1 MNSQPVGTP
10 PPLLIRN
17 ARIVDGT
24 AAPAF
29 EGDVLVESGRIA
41 AVSRGPLE
49 RDPALASVPD
59 LAARARAAE
68 TVDATGLLL
77 TPGFVDVHTHY
88 DGQATWDEMLA
99 PSCWHGVTTLVMGN
113 CGGRLR
119 AGPARPRADA
129 DRADGRRRG
138 HSGERRSRR
147 GSTGAGKASPSISR
161 RSPRGAS

>member
-49 RDPALASVPD
+49 RDPALASVSD

-68 TVDATGLLL
+68 TIDATGRLL
-77 TPGFVDVHTHY
+77 
-88 DGQATWDEMLA
+88 
-99 PSCWHGVTTLVMGN
+99 
-113 CGGRLR
+113 
-119 AGPARPRADA
+119 
-129 DRADGRRRG
+129 
-138 HSGERRSRR
+138 
-147 GSTGAGKASPSISR
+147 
-161 RSPRGAS
+161 RGAR